1 MSILKKTLCLVF
13 LLIVWG
19 AVNVRAQSADDAG
32 NVDGASAA
40 AQKQLASRDPLVRQR
55 AAEELAGLAA
65 PANRK
70 LLEGYRLQE
79 KKARVRLALDWALYR
94 IGKTEALFTVVRA
107 LDSQRVN
114 QANAYLTTLE
124 TPEPLYFFLER
135 MNGNTQV
142 KLLEVLAK
150 IGDAG
155 TLDKIKPYGESLDPK
170 IAEAAQFAT
179 REIEQRLG
187 QTPADVQTPAD
198 TQTRPRQVGN
208 GESQP

>member
-1 MSILKKTLCLVF
+1 MNSLNKTLCLVL
-13 LLIVWG
+13 LLIVTG
-19 AVNVRAQSADDAG
+19 EVTVRAQSDDERHME
-32 NVDGASAA
+32 DTSAA
-40 AQKQLASRDPLVRQR
+40 AEKQLASRDPLVRQR

-79 KKARVRLALDWALYR
+79 KNARVKLALDWALYR
-94 IGKTEALFTVVRA
+94 IGKSEALFTVVRA

-124 TPEPLYFFLER
+124 TPEPLYLFMER

-155 TLDKIKPYGESLDPK
+155 TLDKIKPYSESLDPK
-170 IAEAAQFAT
+170 IAEAAQFAM

-187 QTPADVQTPAD
+187 QIPAG
-198 TQTRPRQVGN
+198 TQTRPRQVGT
-208 GESQP
+208 GESSP